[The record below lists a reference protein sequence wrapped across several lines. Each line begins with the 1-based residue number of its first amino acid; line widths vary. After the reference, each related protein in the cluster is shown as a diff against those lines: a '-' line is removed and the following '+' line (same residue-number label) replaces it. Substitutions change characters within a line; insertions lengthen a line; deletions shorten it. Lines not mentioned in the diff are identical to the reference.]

1 MGDVRIHWWRTDFG
15 DVAADTV
22 AQAIRTEHVSQGP
35 LVRQFEREVA
45 NYLEVPFV
53 VATSSGSTALLL
65 SLMACGVGP
74 GDEVIVPNRTWIAT
88 AHAAH
93 LLGAKVVLCDVEV
106 EKPVLSISDA
116 IKKITPKTKAIMPV
130 SMNGRAC
137 DLAYLEEQIEG
148 SQIRII
154 EDAAQAFGSKSEGAF
169 IGTKGDVGCFS
180 LSVAKIFSSGQ
191 GGFVVTRSEDLERAL
206 RNGRT
211 HGVEHV
217 EDPKEWPQAGFN
229 FRLTDMQAA
238 LAKTQL
244 DLVPERIEHLNL
256 IYGLYLEGLKEI
268 PTVNV
273 IPVDISVGEVP
284 VYNEVL
290 VKNRQAF
297 MSFLE
302 EHNIGTRAFYP
313 NLNRAAYLDPRP
325 SLHFPNSLPY
335 EAYGVYLPSGPG
347 QSVDAINT
355 VIETIRAGAIAGKW

>member
-1 MGDVRIHWWRTDFG
+1 
-15 DVAADTV
+15 
-22 AQAIRTEHVSQGP
+22 
-35 LVRQFEREVA
+35 
-45 NYLEVPFV
+45 
-53 VATSSGSTALLL
+53 
-65 SLMACGVGP
+65 
-74 GDEVIVPNRTWIAT
+74 
-88 AHAAH
+88 
-93 LLGAKVVLCDVEV
+93 LLGAKVILCDVEA
-106 EKPVLSISDA
+106 EKPVLSIPDA
-116 IKKITPKTKAIMPV
+116 IRRITPKTKAIIPV
-130 SMNGRAC
+130 SMNGRGC
-137 DLAYLEEQIEG
+137 NLSDLRKHLKGKKIC
-148 SQIRII
+148 II
-154 EDAAQAFGSKSEGAF
+154 EDSAQAFGSKSEGTF
-169 IGTKGDVGCFS
+169 IGTQGDVGCFS

-191 GGFVVTRSEDLERAL
+191 GGFVVTRSEGLARGL

-256 IYGLYLEGLKEI
+256 IYSLYLEGLKEI

-335 EAYGVYLPSGPG
+335 EACGVYLPSGPG
-347 QSVDAINT
+347 QSVDEINS
-355 VIETIRAGAIAGKW
+355 VVERIRAGAIAGKW